1 MKNES
6 FGRIRVYTALAYL
19 IACAA
24 AFLIYHLIT
33 KGILP
38 LADSANVIAKSSFIY
53 LFPMGFVWNIKSNLS
68 KLLSNSALT
77 YSDGVRLKDAI
88 EYRQEKLYHLYIL
101 YFLSAIFPWLASVLV
116 DLKIPYAELA
126 VSFSIF
132 LYCLSLLSCIRIYII
147 NYDETT
153 FSHSLELL
161 KKKRDEQKELLK
173 ELKNGDDF
181 SPEVKEKFK
190 KQRTPI
196 DNDQEP

>member
-6 FGRIRVYTALAYL
+6 LGRIRVYTALAYL

-24 AFLIYHLIT
+24 AFLVHNFII

-38 LADSANVIAKSSFIY
+38 LTEFANVIAKSSFIY
-53 LFPMGFVWNIKSNLS
+53 LFPMGFVWSIKSNLS

-77 YSDGVRLKDAI
+77 YRDGVRLKDAI
-88 EYRQEKLYHLYIL
+88 EHRQEKLYHLYIL
-101 YFLSAIFPWLASVLV
+101 YLLSAIFPWLASVLV
-116 DLKIPYAELA
+116 DLKIPYAEFA
-126 VSFSIF
+126 VTFSIF
-132 LYCLSLLSCIRIYII
+132 LYCLSLLSCIRIYIV

-173 ELKNGDDF
+173 ELENGDDF
-181 SPEVKEKFK
+181 SPEMKEKFK

-196 DNDQEP
+196 DHNQEP

>member
-6 FGRIRVYTALAYL
+6 LGRIRVYTALAYL
-19 IACAA
+19 IACAV
-24 AFLIYHLIT
+24 AFLIHHFIT
-33 KGILP
+33 KGIFP
-38 LADSANVIAKSSFIY
+38 LADFANVIAKSSFIY

-77 YSDGVRLKDAI
+77 YRDGVRLKDAI
-88 EYRQEKLYHLYIL
+88 EHRQEKLYHLYIL
-101 YFLSAIFPWLASVLV
+101 YLLSAIFPWLASLLV
-116 DLKIPYAELA
+116 DLKIPHAEFA
-126 VSFSIF
+126 VTFSTF

-181 SPEVKEKFK
+181 SPEMKEKFK

-196 DNDQEP
+196 DHNQEP

>member
-19 IACAA
+19 IACAV

-33 KGILP
+33 NGILP

-77 YSDGVRLKDAI
+77 YNDGVRLKDAI

-116 DLKIPYAELA
+116 DLKIPHAEFA
-126 VSFSIF
+126 VAFSIF

-161 KKKRDEQKELLK
+161 KKKRDEQKELIK

-196 DNDQEP
+196 DND